1 MLFLISDQI
10 LVSSLSLVYG
20 ILVVELLTQVFS
32 GLWAAL
38 DFRHRSVGLAG
49 ETERSVSRSWVWSGW
64 GELSR

>member
-38 DFRHRSVGLAG
+38 DFLGQKLHSYHRSVGLAG
-49 ETERSVSRSWVWSGW
+49 ETERSVSRS
-64 GELSR
+64 